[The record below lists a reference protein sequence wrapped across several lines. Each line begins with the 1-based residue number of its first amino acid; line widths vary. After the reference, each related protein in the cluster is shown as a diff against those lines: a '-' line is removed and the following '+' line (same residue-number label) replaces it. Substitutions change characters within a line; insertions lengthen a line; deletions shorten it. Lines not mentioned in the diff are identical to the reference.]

1 METRRLSEETS
12 LKNKQLEDLRNEGDS
27 YRHEV
32 RLQFSGFTDR
42 EDNDREN
49 EDRENKNRKNIK
61 DSF

>member
-32 RLQFSGFTDR
+32 RLSVYN
-42 EDNDREN
+42 NDREN
-49 EDRENKNRKNIK
+49 IK
-61 DSF
+61 DSLRWMI

>member
-32 RLQFSGFTDR
+32 RFSVSGFGDR
-42 EDNDREN
+42 ESNDREN
-49 EDRENKNRKNIK
+49 NDREKIK
-61 DSF
+61 RSF

>member
-32 RLQFSGFTDR
+32 RLSVSGLPDR
-42 EDNDREN
+42 KSHDLENNDREN
-49 EDRENKNRKNIK
+49 IK
-61 DSF
+61 DSLRWMI

>member
-32 RLQFSGFTDR
+32 RLSVSGLLDR
-42 EDNDREN
+42 ESHDREN
-49 EDRENKNRKNIK
+49 NDLEISKIH
-61 DSF
+61 